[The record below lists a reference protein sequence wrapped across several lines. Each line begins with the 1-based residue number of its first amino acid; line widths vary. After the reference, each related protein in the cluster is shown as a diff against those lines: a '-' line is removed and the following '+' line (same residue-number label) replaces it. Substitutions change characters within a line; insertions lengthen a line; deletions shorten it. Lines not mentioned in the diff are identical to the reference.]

1 MEKFDFTSK
10 QGLQKIVDVVSS
22 SPAINNPT
30 FMLAKYVI
38 DKITDL
44 TKSWEVQRDTIERLI
59 QKGRENG
66 TDEMEIVINNKRGFK
81 FNAPIEGTKIDTLIG
96 ADEKI
101 HIKIKYK

>member
-1 MEKFDFTSK
+1 
-10 QGLQKIVDVVSS
+10 
-22 SPAINNPT
+22 
-30 FMLAKYVI
+30 MLAKYVI